1 VNRGGIDL
9 LPSRAAVYGQCV
21 REHGAGTGV
30 SIDPIASDD
39 AGQDPTRGIRRL
51 SVLGFLGIVVGYVVV
66 LIVATVFTL
75 DQTLSTPGYTETG
88 DVARQL
94 VVRMAFPLAFVC
106 AVITALRWWRPVLV
120 DHRPVRRWVWIVP
133 AAIVLTAL
141 AVTNYPGLATKPVSF
156 VALLLLGSLTVG
168 LVEELLFRGVGVTAF
183 RVNGHG
189 EGAVALWTTVVFSLA
204 HVASLLGGPVQV
216 LSTLGA
222 GYLYYLV
229 RRVTGTLLAAAF
241 VHGLWDFGVFSAG
254 VVEDEVY
261 GAVPLF
267 LVVEIALLLLLLALR
282 RRIEPATA

>member
-1 VNRGGIDL
+1 MH
-9 LPSRAAVYGQCV
+9 
-21 REHGAGTGV
+21 EHGASSGP
-30 SIDPIASDD
+30 SIDPIT
-39 AGQDPTRGIRRL
+39 AGEAGRDPTRGIRRL

-75 DQTLSTPGYTETG
+75 DPTLSTPGYTETS

-106 AVITALRWWRPVLV
+106 VVITALRWWRPALV
-120 DHRPVRRWVWIVP
+120 DHLPVRRWVWIVP
-133 AAIVLTAL
+133 VTIVLTAL
-141 AVTNYPGLATKPVSF
+141 AATNYPGLAAKPASF

-168 LVEELLFRGVGVTAF
+168 LAEELLFRGVGVTAF

-204 HVASLLGGPVQV
+204 HATSLLGGPLQV
-216 LSTLGA
+216 LSTLGT

-229 RRVTGTLLAAAF
+229 RRVTGTLLAAAL

-261 GAVPLF
+261 GAVPSF
-267 LVVEIALLLLLLALR
+267 LVVEVALLLLLLALR
-282 RRIEPATA
+282 RRIAPAAG